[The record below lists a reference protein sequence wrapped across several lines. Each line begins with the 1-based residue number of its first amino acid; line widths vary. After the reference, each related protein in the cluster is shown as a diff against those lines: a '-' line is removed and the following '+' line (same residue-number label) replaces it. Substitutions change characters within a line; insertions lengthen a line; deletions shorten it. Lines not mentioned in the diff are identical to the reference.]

1 MKISFKNY
9 PIDIIMCILWST
21 ILLPVTLLDIGG
33 IARVILGLPFI
44 LFIPGYIL
52 IFALFPN
59 KKTDTGIDIIE
70 RIALSFGLSIAIVP
84 LIGLGLNYTTWGIRL
99 EPILIS
105 LFIFVTG
112 VGTIAIYRWMKNSPT
127 KRFTISFELSI
138 PKHKNKIDQAL
149 TLVLIASI
157 IIACGSLVYAI
168 VIPKTGEKFTE
179 FYLLGK
185 DGIADEYPKSL
196 TLGEETSLII
206 GIANHE
212 YKTTNYTIEVWL
224 IEQSTYFDESTNEN
238 KTSINHTWFMDK
250 MTTTLKHEN
259 IDIEKQWMPQWEH
272 NYTFSINKTGDFKL
286 AFLLFTSETD
296 DYSSDIDYTDIIEE
310 KISSAYRECHLWI
323 EAI

>member
-9 PIDIIMCILWST
+9 PIDIIMCILWSI

-70 RIALSFGLSIAIVP
+70 RIALSFGLSIAVVP
-84 LIGLGLNYTTWGIRL
+84 LIGLGLNYTAWGIRL

-105 LFIFVTG
+105 LFIFVIG
-112 VGTIAIYRWMKNSPT
+112 VGTIAIYRWMKNSST
-127 KRFTISFELSI
+127 KRFAISFELSF

-149 TLVLIASI
+149 TIVLIASI

-185 DGIADEYPKSL
+185 ESIADEYPKSL
-196 TLGEETSLII
+196 TLGEEASLII

-212 YKTTNYTIEVWL
+212 YKTINYTIEVWL

-238 KTSINHTWFMDK
+238 KTSIDHMWFMDK

-259 IDIEKQWMPQWEH
+259 IDIEKQWMPQREH

-296 DYSSDIDYTDIIEE
+296 DYSSDIDYVDIIKE